1 MSSLVTITDDTPSSL
16 VGAAEVPMVAAAMR
30 DGAVAAF
37 PTDTV
42 YGLGTSVFSR
52 AGIARLY
59 ALKIRSAEKAL
70 PVLIADPGDISRV
83 AASVS
88 GQALTVIAWFWPG
101 PLTLVLP
108 RHPDIPSEVAPG
120 RAGIGV
126 RLPDHDLTRRLI
138 RAVGAPLASSSAN
151 LSGLPPAGDAHGV
164 LVSFPTGLAAVL
176 DGGPAPGGVVS
187 TVLDLTNPSRPI
199 VLRAGAIST
208 FALEDVLAQ
217 WVYTAGSTD

>member
-1 MSSLVTITDDTPSSL
+1 MSSLSTITDDTPSSL
-16 VGAAEVPMVAAAMR
+16 VGGDAVSMVAVAMR

-52 AGIARLY
+52 VGIARLY

-88 GQALTVIAWFWPG
+88 SQALNVIAWFWPG

-120 RAGIGV
+120 RDGIGV
-126 RLPDHDLTRRLI
+126 RLPDHTLTRLLI
-138 RAVGAPLASSSAN
+138 RTVGAPLASSSAN
-151 LSGLPPAGDAHGV
+151 LSGSPPAGDAPPV
-164 LVSFPTGLAAVL
+164 LAAFPTGLAGVL
-176 DGGPAPGGVVS
+176 DGGTAPGGVVS
-187 TVLDLTNPSRPI
+187 TVLDLTNPSRPT
-199 VLRAGAIST
+199 VLREGAISR

-217 WVYTAGSTD
+217 WVYKAGPTG

>member
-1 MSSLVTITDDTPSSL
+1 
-16 VGAAEVPMVAAAMR
+16 MVAGAMR
-30 DGAVAAF
+30 EGAVAAF

-42 YGLGTSVFSR
+42 YGLGTFVFSR

-88 GQALTVIAWFWPG
+88 SQALNVIAWFWPG

-108 RHPDIPSEVAPG
+108 RHPDIPSDVAPG
-120 RAGIGV
+120 RDGIGV
-126 RLPDHDLTRRLI
+126 RLPNHDLTRRLI
-138 RAVGAPLASSSAN
+138 RAVGAPLATSSAN
-151 LSGLPPAGDAHGV
+151 LSGSPPAGDAHAV
-164 LVSFPTGLAAVL
+164 LDAFLTGLAAVL

-187 TVLDLTNPSRPI
+187 TVLDLTDPSRPT
-199 VLRAGAIST
+199 VLREGAISK

-217 WVYTAGSTD
+217 WVYSAGPTG

>member
-1 MSSLVTITDDTPSSL
+1 
-16 VGAAEVPMVAAAMR
+16 
-30 DGAVAAF
+30 
-37 PTDTV
+37 V

-70 PVLIADPGDISRV
+70 PVLIARIPAIFPSSRHRFP
-83 AASVS
+83 S
-88 GQALTVIAWFWPG
+88 QALNVIAWFLAGAANPG
-101 PLTLVLP
+101 AAAT
-108 RHPDIPSEVAPG
+108 PDIPREGGARPSRYWSPPA
-120 RAGIGV
+120 
-126 RLPDHDLTRRLI
+126 DHDLTRRLI

-151 LSGLPPAGDAHGV
+151 LSGLPPAGDARGV
-164 LVSFPTGLAAVL
+164 LVSFPTGLAGVL
-176 DGGPAPGGVVS
+176 EGGPAVGGVVS

-217 WVYTAGSTD
+217 WVYTANSTD